1 MVNLYCKLAKVPNL
15 TEAVIIPQKSSGY
28 LLNVTWS
35 QRNLESSKRVSFRKT
50 YLLDQ
55 ALTNVNEIL
64 TADVSKE

>member
-15 TEAVIIPQKSSGY
+15 TEAVIIPQKSGY

-35 QRNLESSKRVSFRKT
+35 QRNLETSKRVAFRKT